1 MSFNKFYSNA
11 KTTSYFP
18 SLKGR
23 TGLTP
28 NILCRMAICLSI
40 ADPAIPNTKL
50 DDEKG
55 QEFSRYTLLGEWD
68 AFFMALLRERLI
80 HDGLDPEKDLL
91 TQFKAHVNRGI
102 SMLFSRVKSLDD
114 IYELVASAQNSTK
127 NSNGDGRH
135 NREEHKVN

>member
-1 MSFNKFYSNA
+1 
-11 KTTSYFP
+11 
-18 SLKGR
+18 
-23 TGLTP
+23 
-28 NILCRMAICLSI
+28 MAICLSI
-40 ADPAIPNTKL
+40 ADPTIPNTKL
-50 DDEKG
+50 HDEKG

-114 IYELVASAQNSTK
+114 IYELVASAQSSSIN
-127 NSNGDGRH
+127 NNNGNVKLD
-135 NREEHKVN
+135 EEEKQRIGDNKKSSKGDN